1 MKSGPDM
8 GHAQSSGAEDRM
20 ARAMQRKRSFGDLT
34 IMFSQLITMAINR
47 SFLRIVIPGLSCDDE
62 RQLKMLKN
70 GLIEN

>member
-1 MKSGPDM
+1 
-8 GHAQSSGAEDRM
+8 
-20 ARAMQRKRSFGDLT
+20 MQRKQSFGDLT

-70 GLIEN
+70 GLIEH